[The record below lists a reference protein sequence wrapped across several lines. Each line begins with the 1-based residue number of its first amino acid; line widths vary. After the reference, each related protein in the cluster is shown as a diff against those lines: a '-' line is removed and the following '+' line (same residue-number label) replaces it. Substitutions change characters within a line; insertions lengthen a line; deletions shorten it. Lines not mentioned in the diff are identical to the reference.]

1 MTVFLNTRF
10 LVELVI
16 TPIPVMILTRYLDQ
30 SLNLK
35 REFDGD
41 VVSENYDVIAFFQFK
56 TNLGAIQK
64 PDSRRIVCK
73 TYFLINNSLL
83 SYKNGKQNLKI
94 SHTALT
100 LLL

>member
-1 MTVFLNTRF
+1 MTVFLNSRF

-56 TNLGAIQK
+56 ANLGQFRSRI
-64 PDSRRIVCK
+64 PDV
-73 TYFLINNSLL
+73 
-83 SYKNGKQNLKI
+83 
-94 SHTALT
+94 
-100 LLL
+100 